1 MTLAR
6 RSNVHATAIV
16 RAALATLTT
25 IAPTALA
32 ESTLPSSP
40 FGMATA
46 AQIALA
52 SSSGLTFSDQSA
64 TPAVPPS
71 SKPPVGDGLAEA
83 PLEAEGLGLQ
93 MRVPVGTT
101 VRVEKNPTSY
111 LLSED
116 GDTPGWRMRIAG
128 LTASKAETTAASQ
141 CKEYIEAIRAKGGT
155 VEVLADEPR
164 KIGGRDA
171 HLIYVAVPLD
181 GGGRGITG
189 NLVIP
194 NGPDAYLVFATIV
207 VESEFARVRPLL
219 DRAFATIDVKDVFAE
234 SVERSAL
241 LGLGAEIVA
250 GFTEAKLRATIA
262 PDPVCYRM
270 WRPDVNGTQKDFG
283 YALVRVRE
291 GKRGEVD
298 ASRDAA
304 ELKGDDATLGLF
316 VTLDARVIVNDDPT
330 HTMDAQ
336 SRYFVTWDRTS
347 ESWSVRT
354 TERHRRASRSSAQTG
369 VRLAPSAGSP
379 RPRIEVISS
388 GRESRTREPQS
399 WPVPPAYI
407 SQAELVVLGQLL
419 PDFSAN
425 TGSKSSTESGP
436 DTIEFLDYAFDQRD
450 EKLPQRRETWTRTPN
465 GFRLETRFGG
475 APAKLVQEF
484 DAKGVRVRR
493 TDLDGTVTER
503 IELEDLRRLWNE
515 KGLPVR

>member
-40 FGMATA
+40 FGMVTA

-270 WRPDVNGTQKDFG
+270 WRPDANGNKKDFG

-298 ASRDAA
+298 ASRDPA

-336 SRYFVTWDRTS
+336 SRYFVTWDRAS

-369 VRLAPSAGSP
+369 VRLAPSAGAP

-399 WPVPPAYI
+399 WPVPPAYV

-419 PDFSAN
+419 PDFSA
-425 TGSKSSTESGP
+425 KSVENNVAEPGH

-450 EKLPQRRETWTRTPN
+450 EKLPQRRETWTRTPD